1 MASTTSS
8 SSLPL
13 PSSSSTLVDG
23 KTLRPS
29 AVGVTFP
36 PPPLHSRTSSSS
48 WKPSTYCRK
57 IVRNVA
63 ASMATGEAPAD
74 VAGFETPEIV
84 KTVQEYWDKLDD
96 KYAVSSLVV
105 AAGVGLW
112 ASTGVINAIDKLPL
126 VPGVL
131 ELVGIGYTGFF
142 AYKNLIFKPER
153 DALIQKVKDTYKEI
167 IGSN

>member
-48 WKPSTYCRK
+48 SWKPSTYCRK

-84 KTVQEYWDKLDD
+84 KTVQEYVCFTFQLQTH
-96 KYAVSSLVV
+96 SFNIHCPSF
-105 AAGVGLW
+105 
-112 ASTGVINAIDKLPL
+112 
-126 VPGVL
+126 
-131 ELVGIGYTGFF
+131 GFHYYRLLQMHDVF
-142 AYKNLIFKPER
+142 F
-153 DALIQKVKDTYKEI
+153 
-167 IGSN
+167 